1 MFSILKSPSI
11 LKKFLLINLIIFIII
26 GLFTIIYL
34 KNIEPN
40 LIKNKSDNHFKI
52 ISNTIGH
59 INRLNIN
66 FQKKEINSFLT
77 STRFLFQ
84 SLDRVIFYDNNFQLI
99 GDTDSLDLDA
109 RSFSRSLTITEQS
122 IGDLEKKK

>member
-1 MFSILKSPSI
+1 MFSVLKSPSI

-40 LIKNKSDNHFKI
+40 LIKNKSDNHVKI
-52 ISNTIGH
+52 INNTIEH

-66 FQKKEINSFLT
+66 FKKKEINSFLS

-84 SLDRVIFYDNNFQLI
+84 SLDRVIFFDNNLQLI
-99 GDTDSLDLDA
+99 GDTDSLDLDV
-109 RSFSRSLTITEQS
+109 RSFSRNLTITEQT
-122 IGDLEKKK
+122 IGSSKKKR